1 MIGGESDRV
10 WVIDTSSILEI
21 RRQVPTL
28 GRRRCLDG
36 LRSLVENGHL
46 VYPRQ
51 VVHELERGC
60 GGEES
65 DPWFRWAKQH
75 QKRACRYGTDFN
87 RLARLLERV
96 QLVVD
101 TEKTSP
107 VDEADPYV
115 IELAVAIMEEGRS
128 ATVITEERKDKPKKM
143 ALSTACGLWRVPVVP
158 LLPFLAHTKIWPA
171 T

>member
-10 WVIDTSSILEI
+10 WVIDTSSMLEI
-21 RRQVPTL
+21 RRQVPTVA
-28 GRRRCLDG
+28 RRRCLEG
-36 LRSLVENGHL
+36 LRSLVESGHL

-51 VVHELERGC
+51 VVQELERGC
-60 GGEES
+60 GGKES
-65 DPWFRWAKQH
+65 DPLFLWAKQC
-75 QKRACRYGTDFN
+75 QKQACRHRTDFD
-87 RLARLLERV
+87 RLARLLQRV

-101 TEKTSP
+101 TEKTSG

-115 IELAVAIMEEGRS
+115 IELAVGIMEAAGRS

-158 LLPFLAHTKIWPA
+158 
-171 T
+171 